1 MIPSGLE
8 LLAIPI
14 FIGGVLVLYKGSDI
28 LVTGTSKTAAKLGVS
43 TLIISVL
50 LVGFG
55 TSSPELTISVGA
67 AIQNDSGISLGNII
81 GSCIA
86 NLLLILGLSAIIRP
100 IKIKRSIIKREMPIV
115 LGVTVVFLLSSYAN
129 LLDKMHIF
137 GGIIFLIL
145 FIMFLLYFI
154 QCAKKERNNE
164 KSINIGR
171 TEKNILFII
180 FGIIGVIIGAELLII
195 SSITIAE
202 LLSVP
207 TFIIALSMVAVG
219 TSLPELAVSAM
230 ASFKGESDI
239 AVGNVFGSNIFNIL
253 LIIGIAALFIPLNAV
268 ASIDHLV
275 ILLAVTLVMF
285 PILYTGHS
293 ISRKEGVLMLVF
305 YGIFIWYAFFG
316 YSYFI

>member
-55 TSSPELTISVGA
+55 TSSPELAISVGA

>member
-8 LLAIPI
+8 LLAIPV
-14 FIGGVLVLYKGSDI
+14 FIGGVLILFKSSDI
-28 LVTGTSKTAAKLGVS
+28 LVIGTSKTAAKLGVS

-55 TSSPELTISVGA
+55 TSAPELAISVGA
-67 AIQNDSGISLGNII
+67 AIQKDSGISLGNVI

-86 NLLLILGLSAIIRP
+86 NLLLILGLSAIIKP
-100 IKIKRSIIKREMPIV
+100 IKINKGIIKREMPIV

-154 QCAKKERNNE
+154 QCAKKERNNV
-164 KSINIGR
+164 KSINTNITG
-171 TEKNILFII
+171 KNILFII
-180 FGIIGVIIGAELLII
+180 LGIIGVIIGAELLIV

-207 TFIIALSMVAVG
+207 TFIIALSIVAVG

-239 AVGNVFGSNIFNIL
+239 AIGNVFGSNVFNIL
-253 LIIGIAALFIPLNAV
+253 LIIGIAAIFIPLNAI
-268 ASIDHLV
+268 ASIDHLI
-275 ILLAVTLVMF
+275 ILFAVTLVMF

-293 ISRKEGVLMLVF
+293 ISRKEGVIMLVF

-316 YSYFI
+316 YTYFI

>member
-8 LLAIPI
+8 LLAMPI
-14 FIGGVLVLYKGSDI
+14 FIGGVLILYKSSDI
-28 LVTGTSKTAAKLGVS
+28 LVIGTSKTAAKLGIS

-55 TSSPELTISVGA
+55 TSAPELAISVGA

-86 NLLLILGLSAIIRP
+86 NLMLVLGLSAIIRP
-100 IKIKRSIIKREMPIV
+100 IKIKKGIIKREMPIV

-129 LLDKMHIF
+129 LLDKMHIY
-137 GGIIFLIL
+137 GGIIFIIL

-154 QCAKKERNNE
+154 RCAKKERNNE
-164 KSINIGR
+164 KFINSDR
-171 TEKNILFII
+171 TVKNILFII
-180 FGIIGVIIGAELLII
+180 FGIIGVILGAELLIV
-195 SSITIAE
+195 SSVTIAE

-207 TFIIALSMVAVG
+207 TFIIALSIVAVG
-219 TSLPELAVSAM
+219 TSLPELAVSAI

-239 AVGNVFGSNIFNIL
+239 AVGNVLGSNVFNIL
-253 LIIGIAALFIPLNAV
+253 LIVGIAALFIPLKAV
-268 ASIDHLV
+268 TSLDYLV
-275 ILLAVTLVMF
+275 ILVVVTLIMF

-293 ISRKEGVLMLVF
+293 ISRKEGVIMLVF
-305 YGIFIWYAFFG
+305 YGIFIWYTFFG
-316 YSYFI
+316 YAYFV